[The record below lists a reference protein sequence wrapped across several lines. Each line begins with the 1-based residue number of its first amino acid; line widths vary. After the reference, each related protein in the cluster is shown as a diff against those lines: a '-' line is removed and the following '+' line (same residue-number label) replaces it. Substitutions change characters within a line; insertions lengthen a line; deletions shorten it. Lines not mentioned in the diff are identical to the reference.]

1 MKYFINES
9 IVLSRAPEGPLV
21 AQLDGF
27 AGFLTAKGYSWS
39 AIHRKVLLAACFS
52 QWLEQRE
59 IGLCGLT
66 SDHPD
71 RYLSDRARCLRPSD
85 GDAAALRHLMGYLRL
100 EGVISAEKALVRPMT
115 AVDRCVQAYTLHLRD
130 MRGLATTT
138 VDGYTPFVLRFLQHC
153 FGDGEVVPSRL
164 SAKDVVGFVQQEVA
178 RTTSRKRKKLMTS
191 ALRSFLRYLAYCD
204 GNLPELASCVPSVA
218 NWSLTSLPCGISA
231 DQVDRLLAGMDR
243 RSALGRRDYAI
254 LLLLA
259 RLGLR
264 SSEVAFLELDDID
277 WNSGTLHTRT
287 KGGKRTAFALS
298 QAIGDAIAD
307 YLCHGRP
314 RSDSRR
320 VFLRA
325 RAPNSGF
332 LYGRSVG
339 SVVRNALRRTGV
351 NAPNGG
357 THQFRHGLAT
367 EMMRSGASLDMIGE
381 VLGHRHPDTT
391 RIYARVDLEA
401 LRSLALPWPGAVR

>member
-1 MKYFINES
+1 
-9 IVLSRAPEGPLV
+9 
-21 AQLDGF
+21 
-27 AGFLTAKGYSWS
+27 
-39 AIHRKVLLAACFS
+39 
-52 QWLEQRE
+52 
-59 IGLCGLT
+59 
-66 SDHPD
+66 
-71 RYLSDRARCLRPSD
+71 
-85 GDAAALRHLMGYLRL
+85 
-100 EGVISAEKALVRPMT
+100 
-115 AVDRCVQAYTLHLRD
+115 
-130 MRGLATTT
+130 
-138 VDGYTPFVLRFLQHC
+138 
-153 FGDGEVVPSRL
+153 
-164 SAKDVVGFVQQEVA
+164 
-178 RTTSRKRKKLMTS
+178 MTS